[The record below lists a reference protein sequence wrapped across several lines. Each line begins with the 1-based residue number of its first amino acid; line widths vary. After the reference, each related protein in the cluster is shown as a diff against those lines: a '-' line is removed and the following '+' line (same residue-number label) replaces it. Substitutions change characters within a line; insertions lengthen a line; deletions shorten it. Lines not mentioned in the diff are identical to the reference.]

1 MVIADHAIIASDRQD
16 PRLGIVCDLVA
27 DLDKHNIQYCHWKS
41 NEHLLPAV
49 KGDTD
54 LDILFDQRQK
64 QKVDKILTGT
74 GYVKFKPRWYLKYPQ
89 IEDYLSIDAVTGK
102 LVHVHAH
109 FRLVLGEKRIKSYRL
124 PWEHQILRNRIWDSD
139 CGIFR
144 SDSCHELL
152 LLLVR
157 LVLKLPVGSVIPNRA
172 FKSIKEA
179 ADANQEFHWL
189 KDRVTKSQLQ
199 KLGKSL
205 LGDRSEDALAG
216 LYMKGLDRKRLQKL
230 LIAAKPTIDQCCRYG
245 KFTRLCVRVARNS
258 TYIAA
263 RVNQKLGLF
272 DFPVRR
278 TAIHNGLIITLMGP
292 DGSGKS
298 TQIKIIKKILS
309 AKIDVLSIYMGSGDG
324 KASLVRLPLILCKKI
339 IKKIC
344 QGDKPTKKNTPSE
357 NTFRGNEGSGQH
369 NGRHHGKFSLTRSI
383 WNILWA
389 VSLSLEKTIKLK
401 RAARARARGMI
412 VICDRYPQTTIQGF
426 NDGPL
431 LQEYA
436 KSSFKFLRWLARFEI
451 KCFSNIEKT
460 PPDLAVKLMGDPD
473 VLHLRRPEMNRE
485 KIVEKQEGIRSIR
498 FPYKTRVQV
507 IDANLP
513 IEGVTIQ
520 IMSTLN
526 YFFFTHHNVSNN
538 NVRN

>member
-1 MVIADHAIIASDRQD
+1 MVIAEHGIVASDRQD

-64 QKVDKILTGT
+64 WKVDKILTGT
-74 GYVKFKPRWYLKYPQ
+74 GYVKFKPRWYLNYPH
-89 IEDYLSIDAVTGK
+89 IEDYLSVDTATGK

-124 PWEHQILRNRIWDSD
+124 PWEDQVLRNRIWDGN
-139 CGIFR
+139 CRIYR
-144 SDSCHELL
+144 SDPCHELL

-157 LVLKLPVGSVIPNRA
+157 LALKLPSGRVIPDRA
-172 FKSIKEA
+172 FKSIKED
-179 ADANQEFHWL
+179 ADATQEFHWL
-189 KDRVTKSQLQ
+189 KDRVTKTQLQ
-199 KLGKSL
+199 NLGKSL
-205 LGDRSEDALAG
+205 LSDRSEGALAG

-230 LIAAKPTIDQCCRYG
+230 LIAAKPTIGQCCRYG
-245 KFTRLCVRVARNS
+245 KITRLCVRVAKNG

-263 RVNQKLGLF
+263 RMNQKLGLF

-298 TQIKIIKKILS
+298 TQFKIIRKILS
-309 AKIDVLSIYMGSGDG
+309 AKIDVLTIYMGSGDG
-324 KASLVRLPLILCKKI
+324 PASIVRLPLILVNKI
-339 IKKIC
+339 IKKLR
-344 QGDKPTKKNTPSE
+344 QGDKQSKKTTPIE
-357 NTFRGNEGSGQH
+357 NTFRENEGSGQQY
-369 NGRHHGKFSLTRSI
+369 GQCRGKFSLTGSAWKI
-383 WNILWA
+383 FWGI
-389 VSLSLEKTIKLK
+389 SLAIEKRAKLK

-412 VICDRYPQTTIQGF
+412 VICDRYPQTTIKGY

-436 KSSFKFLRWLARFEI
+436 KSSLNFLRWLASFEL
-451 KCFSNIEKT
+451 KCFSNIKKT

-485 KIVEKQEGIRSIR
+485 KIVEKQEGIRSAR
-498 FPYKTRVQV
+498 FPENSRVKE
-507 IDANLP
+507 IDATLP
-513 IEGVTIQ
+513 VERVTIE
-520 IMSTLN
+520 IMNALSPLFVN
-526 YFFFTHHNVSNN
+526 LGVKRESE
-538 NVRN
+538 